1 MTEKNFITVAV
12 DGGAASGKST
22 TSQAVAERFNLL
34 HVDTG
39 AFYRAVT
46 YFCLKK
52 GVSPLEPGEVQALL
66 GQGEVETEV
75 SGRTAL
81 IRLHGRLTDET
92 DLRSPE
98 VTDNV
103 SAFAALP
110 DVRSFLVDFQR
121 SLVQVAR
128 DHGFGG
134 LIMEGRDIG
143 TVILPDADFKFFLE
157 ADTKTR
163 ELRRAREGHQDSI
176 GERDRIDSGRKTAPM
191 ACAENALRIDT
202 SSLTLDEVVDK
213 VCEIVSGQAAPIKHL
228 KEPESL
234 PYKLVRITARICFHC
249 LHRTKIIGVDNIP
262 AAGSFLIAAHHSSYY
277 DPPLFGYPVPRP
289 LFYFAR
295 RNLMRFKI
303 TAWLLPRLYVIPVD
317 RDTADMGAL
326 KKVFNILKQG
336 HGLILFPEGT
346 RSPDGTV
353 REFKSGVG
361 MIACR
366 FQLPVIP
373 ARNFG
378 AFEAFSK
385 KSKFPRF
392 GKALTVVYGA
402 PMMPSDYDPGAKAE
416 DRYEE
421 ATRRIRERI
430 IALSPPTR

>member
-1 MTEKNFITVAV
+1 MTEKKFITVSV

-22 TSQAVAERFNLL
+22 TSRAVAERFNLL

-39 AFYRAVT
+39 AYYRAVT
-46 YFCLKK
+46 HLCLQK
-52 GVSPLEPGEVQALL
+52 GVSPLEPAEVQALL
-66 GQGEVETEV
+66 GQGKIETEV

-81 IRLHGRLTDET
+81 IRLHGRLTDEA
-92 DLRSPE
+92 DLRRPE
-98 VTDNV
+98 VTDHV
-103 SAFAALP
+103 SSFAALP
-110 DVRSFLVDFQR
+110 EVRGFLVDFQR

-128 DHGFGG
+128 DHGFRG

-163 ELRRAREGHQDSI
+163 ELRRAREGHKDSI
-176 GERDRIDSGRKTAPM
+176 SERDRIDSGRKTAPL
-191 ACAENALRIDT
+191 ACADDAIRIDT
-202 SSLTLDEVVDK
+202 STLTLEEVVEK
-213 VCEIVSGQAAPIKHL
+213 VCGIVGGQAPPIKPV

-234 PYKLVRITARICFHC
+234 LYKLVRVLATLYFRC
-249 LHRTKIIGVDNIP
+249 LHRTRIIGVENIP
-262 AAGSFLIAAHHSSYY
+262 ATGPFIIAAHHSSYY
-277 DPPLFGYPVPRP
+277 DPLLFGYPLPRP
-289 LFYFAR
+289 IFYFAR

-303 TAWLLPRLYVIPVD
+303 TAWLLPRLNTIPVD
-317 RDTADMGAL
+317 RDSADMGAL
-326 KKVFNILKQG
+326 KRVFNILKRGQ
-336 HGLILFPEGT
+336 GLILFPEGT

-353 REFKSGVG
+353 RAFKSGVG

-385 KSKFPRF
+385 KSKFPRL
-392 GKALTVVYGA
+392 GKALTVVYGE
-402 PMMPSDYDPGAKAE
+402 PIMPSDYDPGKKVQ

-421 ATRRIRERI
+421 ATDRIRERV
-430 IALSPPTR
+430 IALCPPTR

>member
-1 MTEKNFITVAV
+1 MTEKKFITVAV

-22 TSQAVAERFNLL
+22 TSRAVAKRFNLL

-39 AFYRAVT
+39 AYYRAVT
-46 YFCLKK
+46 HLCLQN
-52 GVSPLEPGEVQALL
+52 GVSPLKPEEVQALL
-66 GQGEVETEV
+66 GQGKVETEV
-75 SGRTAL
+75 SGRRAL
-81 IRLHGRLTDET
+81 ISLHGRLTDEA
-92 DLRSPE
+92 DLRRPE
-98 VTDNV
+98 VTDHV
-103 SAFAALP
+103 SSFSALP
-110 DVRSFLVDFQR
+110 EVRRFLVDFQR
-121 SLVQVAR
+121 NLVQVAR
-128 DHGFGG
+128 DYGFDG

-143 TVILPDADFKFFLE
+143 TVILPDADFKFFLK

-163 ELRRAREGHQDSI
+163 ELRRAKEGHKDSI
-176 GERDRIDSGRKTAPM
+176 SERDRIDSGRKTAPL
-191 ACAENALRIDT
+191 ACADDAIRIDT
-202 SSLTLDEVVDK
+202 SALTLEEVVDQ
-213 VCEIVSGQAAPIKHL
+213 VCGIVGGQAPPIKPV
-228 KEPESL
+228 KEFESL
-234 PYKLVRITARICFHC
+234 PYKLARMVARICFRC
-249 LHRTKIIGVDNIP
+249 LHRVKIIGVENIP
-262 AAGSFLIAAHHSSYY
+262 AAGPFLIAAHHSSYY

-289 LFYFAR
+289 IFFFAR

-303 TAWLLPRLYVIPVD
+303 TAWLLPRLNTIPVE

-326 KKVFNILKQG
+326 KRVFNILKQG

-402 PMMPSDYDPGAKAE
+402 PMMPSDYDPGAKVE

-430 IALSPPTR
+430 IALSPTTR

>member
-1 MTEKNFITVAV
+1 MTEKRFITVAV

-22 TSQAVAERFNLL
+22 TSRAVAERFNLL

-39 AFYRAVT
+39 AYYRAVT
-46 YFCLKK
+46 HLCLQN
-52 GVSPLEPGEVQALL
+52 GVSPLKPEEVHALL
-66 GQGEVETEV
+66 GQGKIETEV
-75 SGRTAL
+75 SGRRAL
-81 IRLHGRLTDET
+81 IRLHGRLTDEA
-92 DLRSPE
+92 DLRRPE
-98 VTDNV
+98 VADHV
-103 SAFAALP
+103 SSFSALP
-110 DVRSFLVDFQR
+110 EVRRFLVDFQR
-121 SLVQVAR
+121 NLVQVAR
-128 DHGFGG
+128 DYGFDG

-143 TVILPDADFKFFLE
+143 TVILPDADFKFFLK

-163 ELRRAREGHQDSI
+163 EMRRAKEGHKDSI
-176 GERDRIDSGRKTAPM
+176 SERDRIDSGRKTAPL
-191 ACAENALRIDT
+191 ACADDAIRIDT
-202 SSLTLDEVVDK
+202 SALTLEEVVDQ
-213 VCEIVSGQAAPIKHL
+213 VCGIVGGQAPPIKPV
-228 KEPESL
+228 KEFESL
-234 PYKLVRITARICFHC
+234 PYKLARMVARICFRC
-249 LHRTKIIGVDNIP
+249 LHRVKIIGVENIP
-262 AAGSFLIAAHHSSYY
+262 AAGPFLIAAHHSSYY

-289 LFYFAR
+289 IFFFAR
-295 RNLMRFKI
+295 RTLMRFKI
-303 TAWLLPRLYVIPVD
+303 TAWILPILNTIPVD
-317 RDTADMGAL
+317 RDSADMGAL

-353 REFKSGVG
+353 RAFKPGVG

-392 GKALTVVYGA
+392 GKELTVVYGA
-402 PMMPSDYDPGAKAE
+402 PMMPSDYDPGAKVE

-430 IALSPPTR
+430 IALSPTTR